1 MFKWI
6 TNLFNKK
13 SKEQEIEDLISHEEL
28 TDYTSMAIDLVYSS
42 DNLSM
47 SNKNEIVAQ
56 ILNNRANRK
65 FIDKQGYEY
74 LKEQLNKWVFI
85 YSLLTPLTIEL

>member
-1 MFKWI
+1 MFKCI

-28 TDYTSMAIDLVYSS
+28 TDYTSMAIELVYSS
-42 DNLSM
+42 DDLSM

-74 LKEQLNKWVFI
+74 LKEQLNK
-85 YSLLTPLTIEL
+85 

>member
-13 SKEQEIEDLISHEEL
+13 SKEQEIEELISHEEL
-28 TDYTSMAIDLVYSS
+28 TDYTSMAIELVYSS
-42 DNLSM
+42 DNLTM

-74 LKEQLNKWVFI
+74 LKEQLNK
-85 YSLLTPLTIEL
+85 

>member
-1 MFKWI
+1 MFKCI

-28 TDYTSMAIDLVYSS
+28 TDYTSMAIELVYSS
-42 DNLSM
+42 DDLSM

-56 ILNNRANRK
+56 ILNDRANRK

-74 LKEQLNKWVFI
+74 LKEQLNK
-85 YSLLTPLTIEL
+85 

>member
-1 MFKWI
+1 MFKCI
-6 TNLFNKK
+6 RNIFNKK

-28 TDYTSMAIDLVYSS
+28 TDYTSMAIELVYSS

-47 SNKNEIVAQ
+47 LNKNKIVAQ
-56 ILNNRANRK
+56 ILNDRANRK

-74 LKEQLNKWVFI
+74 LKEQLNK
-85 YSLLTPLTIEL
+85 

>member
-28 TDYTSMAIDLVYSS
+28 TDYTSMAIELVYSS

-47 SNKNEIVAQ
+47 LNKNKIVAQ
-56 ILNNRANRK
+56 ILNDRANRK

-74 LKEQLNKWVFI
+74 LKEQLNK
-85 YSLLTPLTIEL
+85 

>member
-42 DNLSM
+42 DNLTM
-47 SNKNEIVAQ
+47 SNKNKIVAQ
-56 ILNNRANRK
+56 ILNDRANRK

-74 LKEQLNKWVFI
+74 LKEQLNK
-85 YSLLTPLTIEL
+85 

>member
-28 TDYTSMAIDLVYSS
+28 TDYTGMAIDLVYSS

-56 ILNNRANRK
+56 ILNDRANRK
-65 FIDKQGYEY
+65 FIDSH
-74 LKEQLNKWVFI
+74 I
-85 YSLLTPLTIEL
+85 S

>member
-28 TDYTSMAIDLVYSS
+28 TDYTSMAIDLVYGS

-56 ILNNRANRK
+56 ILNDRANRK

-74 LKEQLNKWVFI
+74 LKEQLNK
-85 YSLLTPLTIEL
+85 

>member
-13 SKEQEIEDLISHEEL
+13 LKEQEIEDLISHEEL

-42 DNLSM
+42 DNLTM
-47 SNKNEIVAQ
+47 SNKNKIVAQ

-74 LKEQLNKWVFI
+74 LKEHLNK
-85 YSLLTPLTIEL
+85 

>member
-6 TNLFNKK
+6 TNIFNKK

-28 TDYTSMAIDLVYSS
+28 TDYTSMAIELVYSS
-42 DNLSM
+42 DDLSM

-74 LKEQLNKWVFI
+74 LKEQLNK
-85 YSLLTPLTIEL
+85 

>member
-42 DNLSM
+42 DNLTM
-47 SNKNEIVAQ
+47 SNKNKIVAQ

-65 FIDKQGYEY
+65 FVDKQGYEY
-74 LKEQLNKWVFI
+74 LKEHLNK
-85 YSLLTPLTIEL
+85 

>member
-1 MFKWI
+1 MFKCI

-28 TDYTSMAIDLVYSS
+28 TDYTSMAIELVYSS

-56 ILNNRANRK
+56 ILNDRANRK
-65 FIDKQGYEY
+65 FIDKQGYES
-74 LKEQLNKWVFI
+74 LKEQLNK
-85 YSLLTPLTIEL
+85 

>member
-28 TDYTSMAIDLVYSS
+28 TDYTSMAIELVYSS
-42 DNLSM
+42 DDLTM

-74 LKEQLNKWVFI
+74 LKEQLNK
-85 YSLLTPLTIEL
+85 

>member
-13 SKEQEIEDLISHEEL
+13 SKEQEIEELISEELISHEEL
-28 TDYTSMAIDLVYSS
+28 TDYTSMAIELVYSS
-42 DNLSM
+42 DNLTM

-56 ILNNRANRK
+56 ILNDRANRK

-74 LKEQLNKWVFI
+74 LKEQLNK
-85 YSLLTPLTIEL
+85 

>member
-42 DNLSM
+42 NNLSM

-56 ILNNRANRK
+56 ILNDRANRK

-74 LKEQLNKWVFI
+74 LKEQLNK
-85 YSLLTPLTIEL
+85 

>member
-13 SKEQEIEDLISHEEL
+13 IKGQEIEDLISHEEL

-56 ILNNRANRK
+56 ILNDRANRK

-74 LKEQLNKWVFI
+74 LKEQLNK
-85 YSLLTPLTIEL
+85 

>member
-42 DNLSM
+42 DNLTM
-47 SNKNEIVAQ
+47 SNKNRIVAQ

-65 FIDKQGYEY
+65 FVDKQGYEY
-74 LKEQLNKWVFI
+74 LKEHLNK
-85 YSLLTPLTIEL
+85 

>member
-42 DNLSM
+42 DNLTM
-47 SNKNEIVAQ
+47 SNKNKIVAQ

-65 FIDKQGYEY
+65 FVDKQGYEY
-74 LKEQLNKWVFI
+74 LKEHLNKWVFI

>member
-42 DNLSM
+42 DNLTM
-47 SNKNEIVAQ
+47 SNKNKIVAQ

-74 LKEQLNKWVFI
+74 LKEHLNK
-85 YSLLTPLTIEL
+85 

>member
-47 SNKNEIVAQ
+47 SNKNKIVAQ
-56 ILNNRANRK
+56 ILNDRANRK

-74 LKEQLNKWVFI
+74 LKEQLNK
-85 YSLLTPLTIEL
+85 

>member
-6 TNLFNKK
+6 TSLFNKK

-28 TDYTSMAIDLVYSS
+28 TDYTSMAIELVYSS
-42 DNLSM
+42 DDLTM

-74 LKEQLNKWVFI
+74 LKEQLNK
-85 YSLLTPLTIEL
+85 

>member
-42 DNLSM
+42 DNLTM
-47 SNKNEIVAQ
+47 SNKNKIVAQ

-74 LKEQLNKWVFI
+74 LKEQLNK
-85 YSLLTPLTIEL
+85 

>member
-13 SKEQEIEDLISHEEL
+13 SKEQEIEDLISHQEL

-74 LKEQLNKWVFI
+74 LKEHLNK
-85 YSLLTPLTIEL
+85 

>member
-28 TDYTSMAIDLVYSS
+28 TDYTSMAIELVYSS
-42 DNLSM
+42 DDLSM

-56 ILNNRANRK
+56 ILNDRANRK

-74 LKEQLNKWVFI
+74 LKEQLNK
-85 YSLLTPLTIEL
+85 

>member
-28 TDYTSMAIDLVYSS
+28 TDYTSMAIELVYSS
-42 DNLSM
+42 DNLTM

-56 ILNNRANRK
+56 ILNDRANRK

-74 LKEQLNKWVFI
+74 LKEQLNK
-85 YSLLTPLTIEL
+85 

>member
-47 SNKNEIVAQ
+47 SNKNEIVTQ

-74 LKEQLNKWVFI
+74 LKEQLNK
-85 YSLLTPLTIEL
+85 

>member
-28 TDYTSMAIDLVYSS
+28 TDYTSMAIELVYSS
-42 DNLSM
+42 DDLSM

-74 LKEQLNKWVFI
+74 LKEQLNK
-85 YSLLTPLTIEL
+85 

>member
-1 MFKWI
+1 MFKCI

-28 TDYTSMAIDLVYSS
+28 TDYTSMAIELVYSS

-47 SNKNEIVAQ
+47 LNKNKIVAQ
-56 ILNNRANRK
+56 ILNDRANRK

-74 LKEQLNKWVFI
+74 LKEQLNK
-85 YSLLTPLTIEL
+85 

>member
-42 DNLSM
+42 DNLTM
-47 SNKNEIVAQ
+47 SNKNKIVAQ

-65 FIDKQGYEY
+65 FVDKQGYEY
-74 LKEQLNKWVFI
+74 LKEQLNK
-85 YSLLTPLTIEL
+85 